1 MPLPVHLA
9 HTGKIRV
16 RPVGNDVL
24 WSEVLSLPD
33 LLCVRESKLH
43 LHHDVLCYSSHRT
56 ERPFWCC
63 ITVGHSP
70 LPAVDEKYGEVMRDG
85 MEGARVPVER
95 LEVFKQWNI
104 AIQAPLLVTNCL
116 PYPLG
121 IDIDTGAGMVVN
133 HLAPGASSIPV
144 SLLCRIVKRN
154 SRIYWCSYFSSDS
167 HF

>member
-1 MPLPVHLA
+1 V
-9 HTGKIRV
+9 
-16 RPVGNDVL
+16 N
-24 WSEVLSLPD
+24 
-33 LLCVRESKLH
+33 
-43 LHHDVLCYSSHRT
+43 
-56 ERPFWCC
+56 
-63 ITVGHSP
+63 
-70 LPAVDEKYGEVMRDG
+70 EKYGEAMKDG

-154 SRIYWCSYFSSDS
+154 SRIYCCSYFSSDS